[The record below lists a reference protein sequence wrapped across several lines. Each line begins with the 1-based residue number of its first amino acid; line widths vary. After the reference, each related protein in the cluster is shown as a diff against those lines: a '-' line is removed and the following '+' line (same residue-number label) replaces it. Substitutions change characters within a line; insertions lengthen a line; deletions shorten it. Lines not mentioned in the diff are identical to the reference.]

1 MFQHVFLHKDLH
13 TRSATSVLLSKT
25 STNYPEWSIK
35 MVNEIIPSGFASL
48 NTHDTSCMLH

>member
-13 TRSATSVLLSKT
+13 TRSATSVLLPKA